1 MKKKVALSLI
11 LCLVVVASGMIAV
24 AEEAPVK
31 SHELARRLML
41 GWLCIEVPASFPYS
55 EMAGILEDN
64 GIDIFLAKGE
74 NEALTADELLEVY
87 AQLEGEA
94 FPGDVCPIDLARVF
108 ETPEKKLVAGDV
120 DAFLGC
126 FGDCEVLTYIGL
138 EGPLTTGETN
148 YTPEVPSSEIF

>member
-1 MKKKVALSLI
+1 MRKKIALSLI
-11 LCLVVVASGMIAV
+11 LCLVVAASGMIAV
-24 AEEAPVK
+24 AEETPVE

-41 GWLCIEVPASFPYS
+41 SWLCIEVPADFPYS

-64 GIDIFLAKGE
+64 GIDIFSAKGA
-74 NEALTADELLEVY
+74 NEHLTADELLEVY

-94 FPGDVCPIDLARVF
+94 FSGDVCPISLALVF
-108 ETPEKKLVAGDV
+108 ETPEKKLVAADV

-138 EGPLTTGETN
+138 EEPLDPERQDP
-148 YTPEVPSSEIF
+148 TPERIVSGEE